1 MSSTFTTPLRINK
14 RNNPTNNGVIAPSNT
29 GAALVS
35 QQQFFL
41 PISAPQ
47 AAGAL
52 PTYKFGETTPTAFVI
67 PAGSIIQEFQLYLTS
82 APSAIT
88 GGAIT
93 ASISVTD
100 PLTGVVTT
108 TQLATS
114 GLTIFGGI
122 LNFGQVLTPTVTSL
136 LANTGPLDVVISF
149 AISAITAITGTA
161 AGTISMSYTARNADG
176 SITAYGANLSNN

>member
-1 MSSTFTTPLRINK
+1 MSSTFTSPLRINK

-35 QQQFFL
+35 QQQFFT

-47 AAGAL
+47 AAGVL
-52 PTYKFGETTPTAFVI
+52 PTYKFGETTPSAFVL
-67 PAGSIIQEFQLYLTS
+67 PAGSIIQGFQLYQTS

-88 GGAIT
+88 GGTIT

-108 TQLATS
+108 TPFALS

-122 LNFGQVLTPTVTSL
+122 VNFSPYLVPTVTSL

-149 AISAITAITGTA
+149 ATSAITAITGTA
-161 AGTISMSYTARNADG
+161 AGTISISYTARNADG
-176 SITAYGANLSNN
+176 SITAYGSGYTNN